1 MSSALAGPSS
11 SKKTKS
17 SKSKTPARVPTPP
30 SESDNESVASADSED
45 IDDDA
50 PVSAPAAASSSK
62 RTTADTSRG
71 RSLARYQPPAGM
83 EPVNVSVAF
92 GSSPFE
98 FGSLARKAGV
108 ELWAIRV
115 PSDFKTSRLANLSLQ
130 TPGDSVRGELTSHG
144 KTYALGADTDSA
156 GAEMAGLTLLVPNVS
171 AGGKLQRAPVK
182 ISRRLI
188 LSPGGAGGDKADEA
202 TDEYVAPAKAKR
214 VQPEHLLKFRN
225 RVSGFD
231 TPGPAAS
238 GESSEVAA
246 APAEVLASPKK
257 SKDKDGKDKDGKRK
271 KRKSGADEASPSK
284 KKKKTADE

>member
-1 MSSALAGPSS
+1 
-11 SKKTKS
+11 
-17 SKSKTPARVPTPP
+17 
-30 SESDNESVASADSED
+30 
-45 IDDDA
+45 
-50 PVSAPAAASSSK
+50 
-62 RTTADTSRG
+62 
-71 RSLARYQPPAGM
+71 M

-98 FGSLARKAGV
+98 FGALARKAGV

-115 PSDFKTSRLANLSLQ
+115 PSDVSGIAGISTAKADANVQFKTSRLANLALQ
-130 TPGDSVRGELTSHG
+130 TPGDSVRGELSTHG

-188 LSPGGAGGDKADEA
+188 LSPRAGGDT
-202 TDEYVAPAKAKR
+202 TDNAGNEYVAPAKAKR

-231 TPGPAAS
+231 TPGPAAG
-238 GESSEVAA
+238 GESVAAPVAA
-246 APAEVLASPKK
+246 AEELASPKK

-284 KKKKTADE
+284 KKKKTDE